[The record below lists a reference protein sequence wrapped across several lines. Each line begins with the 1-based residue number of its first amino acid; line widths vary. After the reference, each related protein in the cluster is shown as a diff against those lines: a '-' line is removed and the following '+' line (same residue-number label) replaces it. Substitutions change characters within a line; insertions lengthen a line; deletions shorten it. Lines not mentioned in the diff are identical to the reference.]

1 MPNHLANHFDP
12 DRWEKAHR
20 IMEWSNIL
28 TVASAAFGITAW
40 FTGHLVLFYI
50 TGSIA
55 LLLSLIFMWGP
66 VFIGISGPGQGRIVN
81 GILFIVIGILITH
94 KVIAGILLGGCFFG
108 LFGMLPLAWE
118 LHKQRKSHEKSN
130 PADEKEEAVD
140 TADRDARISRMS
152 EAFDRLSEV
161 SAVLTENAEHL
172 EDIAGDVDLLKE
184 YMVSGDWMKDFEAD
198 ERGELGPDVNRSVL
212 SEDGLYDLL
221 NELEE
226 LMHTFESLTDRF
238 AADPQ
243 LEEKLQ
249 EME

>member
-1 MPNHLANHFDP
+1 
-12 DRWEKAHR
+12 
-20 IMEWSNIL
+20 MEWSNIL

-50 TGSIA
+50 SGSIA
-55 LLLSLIFMWGP
+55 ILLSLIFMWGP
-66 VFIGISGPGQGRIVN
+66 VFIGISGQGQGRIVN
-81 GILFIVIGILITH
+81 GILFMVIGILITH
-94 KVIAGILLGGCFFG
+94 KAIAGILLGGCFFG

-130 PADEKEEAVD
+130 PGEDKEEAVD
-140 TADRDARISRMS
+140 TADRDARINRMS
-152 EAFDRLSEV
+152 EAFNRLSEV
-161 SAVLTENAEHL
+161 SAVLTENAEEL
-172 EDIAGDVDLLKE
+172 EGIAGDVDLLKD
-184 YMVSGDWMKDFEAD
+184 YLVSGNWMKDFEAD

-226 LMHTFESLTDRF
+226 LMHTFVRLTDRF
-238 AADPQ
+238 AADPE